1 MNSKSLVICD
11 RDRDYCAALAEYIR
25 LSDCGYEVMTY
36 TDPGVFCPDCSGRE
50 ISILLIQED
59 FYAEVL
65 RARSGDCYNASA
77 DNNGMFSFGTAEGGM
92 IAGRQFILTENRED
106 EDADHIYK
114 YQSAACIV
122 SAIGDDIR
130 AAHRIVKDIE
140 RDTGMQLI
148 GVYSPLSH
156 TLKTTFSL
164 TLGQILGEY
173 GPVLYMNMEGYNGL
187 TQLFDLRS
195 EYSLADLVYEYS
207 LHPDELSSLLA
218 RYTVKVN
225 ELHILLPARSPFEI
239 QETEPS
245 MWLSLIGTL
254 AETGRFGTVIL
265 DISDAVRGAFDIL
278 NVCTDIYMPVRK
290 DAVAMAKLKDFDHVL
305 SGYPDAENIRNRL
318 KKLKFPY
325 FEDMDANIGGL
336 KNSRLGRYIRQE
348 IISGKAAKERE
359 TEELI

>member
-36 TDPGVFCPDCSGRE
+36 TDPSVFSTALSGKE

-59 FYAEVL
+59 FYADAFE
-65 RARSGDCYNASA
+65 RGAPGYAA
-77 DNNGMFSFGTAEGGM
+77 IAE
-92 IAGRQFILTENRED
+92 RQFILSENREVTD
-106 EDADHIYK
+106 PGYIYK

-122 SAIGDDIR
+122 NALGEDIR

-140 RDTGMQLI
+140 RNTGMRLI

-173 GPVLYMNMEGYNGL
+173 GPVLYINMEGYNGL

-207 LHPDELSSLLA
+207 LHPEELPSILSRFTA
-218 RYTVKVN
+218 KIN
-225 ELHILLPARSPFEI
+225 ELNILLPARSPFEI

-305 SGYPDAENIRNRL
+305 SRYPDAENIRSRL
-318 KKLKFPY
+318 KKLRFPY
-325 FEDMDANIGGL
+325 FEDMGANIGGL
-336 KNSRLGRYIRQE
+336 KNSMLGRYVRQE
-348 IISGKAAKERE
+348 IISANASDGMEK
-359 TEELI
+359 EELIRENGYGEYQICR